1 MLGVWLGVCGV
12 DCEVLTDLHV
22 AGNCW
27 FVAATAAL
35 AASDWKLLHRVVPQ
49 DQSFDVDY
57 AGTS

>member
-1 MLGVWLGVCGV
+1 MLGVCGV
-12 DCEVLTDLHV
+12 DCEVMTDLHV